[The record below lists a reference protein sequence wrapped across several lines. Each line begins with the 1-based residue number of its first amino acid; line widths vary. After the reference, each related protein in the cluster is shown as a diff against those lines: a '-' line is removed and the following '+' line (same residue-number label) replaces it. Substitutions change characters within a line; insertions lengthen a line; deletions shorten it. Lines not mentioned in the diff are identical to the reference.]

1 MGKTRD
7 KKDSHDKVSSSIGSI
22 LFSVFLVALA
32 IGFVFGFKY
41 FLSGDVLIG
50 PDFFNK
56 ADEDQGDS
64 DEVMMEKDNNFK
76 YEYVVIQDL
85 NGKEIKAVKD
95 PRAQK
100 DDSGKTAEDD
110 NLFITV
116 GEGQILKVNMRGY
129 IDGTLYYQLE
139 NGCYLKDNK
148 SIMPLKE
155 YVELTGD
162 LAITYISSSGVRLR
176 KWPDFDADNNT
187 VSSVYVGDKVPV
199 RAKIITVTDV
209 PAFVTTDGLY
219 ITTNSRYLNDH
230 TKPVEEAPLEYD
242 ITAEEADET
251 SSVKND

>member
-1 MGKTRD
+1 M
-7 KKDSHDKVSSSIGSI
+7 

-56 ADEDQGDS
+56 ARQEQEEQEDTL
-64 DEVMMEKDNNFK
+64 MEQDNNFK
-76 YEYVVIQDL
+76 HEYVVIQDL
-85 NGKEIKAVKD
+85 KGKEIKAVQD
-95 PRAQK
+95 PRTQE
-100 DDSGKTAEDD
+100 SGSEKATEEDD
-110 NLFITV
+110 HYITV

-139 NGCYLKDNK
+139 NGYYLKDNK

-176 KWPDFDADNNT
+176 KWPDFDNDDNI
-187 VSSVYVGDKVPV
+187 VGSVYVGDKVPV
-199 RAKIITVTDV
+199 MAKIITVTDV

-230 TKPVEEAPLEYD
+230 TKPVEQAPLEENT
-242 ITAEEADET
+242 TAEEADE
-251 SSVKND
+251 SSAVKNY

>member
-1 MGKTRD
+1 MGKSQD
-7 KKDSHDKVSSSIGSI
+7 NKDSHDKVSSSIGSI

-41 FLSGDVLIG
+41 FLSGDLIIG
-50 PDFFNK
+50 PDFFNR
-56 ADEDQGDS
+56 AGNDQT
-64 DEVMMEKDNNFK
+64 ETEEAVMDQDNNFK
-76 YEYVVIQDL
+76 YKYVVIQDL

-100 DDSGKTAEDD
+100 DDSEKTTEEDD
-110 NLFITV
+110 YFITV

-139 NGCYLKDNK
+139 NGYYLKDNK

-176 KWPDFDADNNT
+176 KWPDFDNDNNI
-187 VSSVYVGDKVPV
+187 VASVYVGDKVPV
-199 RAKIITVTDV
+199 MAKINTVTDV
-209 PAFVTTDGLY
+209 SAFVTTDGLY

-230 TKPVEEAPLEYD
+230 TRPVEQTPLE
-242 ITAEEADET
+242 EEDTTEL
-251 SSVKND
+251 DG